1 MNVDYHPPIVSDIT
15 YRLIRLAGYPIYWIT
30 SRPVVLH
37 AERTARPGGYI
48 LAPNHLSPYDVPALM
63 GVSRR
68 PLDFLS
74 IVEMHRKPAVRVFFK
89 AMNCEFI
96 DRSRRDVAAT
106 AALAHRLKRGRAVAM
121 FPEASI
127 RKMETSALFGGPF
140 KPGVVR
146 LAQMTGAPILP
157 CAVLGTGIYSK
168 FSSWFP
174 TRSVRFGVNVGEPIF
189 AGEGTTARGNALNSL
204 AKAYQLLGAE
214 LQSEIS
220 RV

>member
-1 MNVDYHPPIVSDIT
+1 MSDLT

-30 SRPVVLH
+30 ARPVVLH
-37 AERTARPGGYI
+37 AERTARPGGYV

-74 IVEMHRKPAVRVFFK
+74 IVEMHRKPAVRVFFE

-96 DRSRRDVAAT
+96 DRGRRDVAAT
-106 AALAHRLKRGRAVAM
+106 AALAHRLKRGRVVAM

-127 RKMETSALFGGPF
+127 RKPETSALFGGPF
-140 KPGVVR
+140 KPGVIR
-146 LAQMTGAPILP
+146 LAQMTGVPVLP

-189 AGEGTTARGNALNSL
+189 VAEGDDARAAALEKL
-204 AKAYQLLGAE
+204 KAAYRSLGAE
-214 LQSEIS
+214 LQAAL
-220 RV
+220 